1 MTAAT
6 PVEVDAA
13 TAAALRAEHDAL
25 AARLEVRTSI
35 DDLRKALYTVFV
47 GLIGAGTSVK
57 LAWDRWGPLKPG
69 VVRKV
74 AGARPLFLLVA
85 VTLTVVLLL
94 VAIGWLLRARRLARE
109 EDALFAR
116 FRQLRATLGLDR

>member
-1 MTAAT
+1 MMAAT
-6 PVEVDAA
+6 PVDAA

-25 AARLEVRTSI
+25 AARLETRTSI
-35 DDLRKALYTVFV
+35 DLLRRALYTLFV
-47 GLIGAGTSVK
+47 GLIGAGASVK

-74 AGARPLFLLVA
+74 VGTRPLFLYVA
-85 VTLTVVLLL
+85 TTITVVLLL
-94 VAIGWLLRARRLARE
+94 AAIGWLLRARRLARE

-116 FRQLRATLGLDR
+116 FRALRATLGLDR